1 MNSRFDRYLAGEKGT
16 LNQRE
21 INGYNLFAGKALCG
35 SCHFFPLFNG
45 TVPPYYMDS
54 EYEILGTPETKE
66 NRSLDKD
73 KGRFE
78 VTKVSKQMYA
88 FKTPTVRNSELTAPY
103 MHHGIYSDLKEV
115 LQFYQKGGGE
125 GFKYSVPNQT
135 LPFDSL
141 QLSNSEEEDI
151 ILFLKSL
158 TDTAGLVQHPFRLP
172 SFESSPALNSR
183 TWGGKY

>member
-1 MNSRFDRYLAGEKGT
+1 
-16 LNQRE
+16 
-21 INGYNLFAGKALCG
+21 
-35 SCHFFPLFNG
+35 
-45 TVPPYYMDS
+45 
-54 EYEILGTPETKE
+54 
-66 NRSLDKD
+66 
-73 KGRFE
+73 
-78 VTKVSKQMYA
+78 MYA

-141 QLSNSEEEDI
+141 QLSNSEQEDI

-158 TDTAGLVQHPFRLP
+158 TDTAGLVQRPFKLP
-172 SFESSPALNSR
+172 SFELSPDLNSR